1 MPKKNEAFPKK
12 IYLKPS
18 LSERLK
24 QLLAVP
30 LTVAVAPFGYGKTT
44 AVKKTLL
51 SLSVDMFWDNCQA
64 EAETVFWRC
73 FVRSLQAAGVDT
85 SPLTWQQLPRN
96 AATRQRIIEVLQSAR
111 LQKKVV
117 FVWNNY
123 QLLQSAACDQLLLAL
138 AEAELPNWHF
148 VILTRQQPDFSLEDL
163 VLKGECLH
171 LQREDFAF
179 GLNDIIVY
187 YRKNGIVLERGEAE
201 RLLAATEGWISALYL
216 YLRQYQSGL
225 RQEPGEALLRLVR
238 DVAYAPCSEAEKT
251 LLTELAVLNEDFSGR
266 QAAYITENDAAQAL
280 LEHLAARHGFISYE
294 LTGGHYHIHS
304 ALQDYLR
311 RLSEELDPEKRSRL
325 YSRSGQ
331 WYELQNDF
339 LKAFCYY
346 HTAGDY
352 DRMLTVFENDRG
364 CSFENT
370 YKNKIMAYFAEAP
383 ETTRQKH
390 IKAGLIYGL
399 WLFLSGEK
407 LLLEVEI
414 KELQR
419 HIALLEDQEER
430 EQCLGELEF
439 LLGQT
444 RYNDVEA
451 MARHFKKAARLI
463 RQPVRF
469 FSPQTIWGGGA
480 NSILFMFYRQA
491 GTLQKTLAIFPKAM
505 ADYYRLVQNHG
516 AGAEYV
522 LAAEAHFQRGQW
534 EKAVILAAEALNVS
548 RRNEQ
553 ISVELC
559 AEFIAMRSN
568 IALGNKKSIRETSK
582 RLDNLTAAVQEHL
595 YRKTIEAC
603 RTWIDLQLV
612 DKGKAIVPWLQQGD
626 FQKSGL
632 LYSAWGCLYIVYGRY
647 LLVQKEYLLLLGQLR
662 EFETAAQSF
671 QSFLLSLYTAVYSA
685 AAQAGLGNEA
695 EADGELRRALALA
708 AADGIVMP
716 FVENFDVLEPL
727 LQKAVR
733 ETAADKEL
741 LGRIMELG
749 GLYQENLKNIKYN
762 ASYTVGGK
770 TLTVREA
777 EIANFVVQGKTNAEI
792 AAEMFIAEITVKKAL
807 QGIYRKLGVDTRL
820 ELVMA
825 LNADL

>member
-18 LSERLK
+18 LAERLK

-187 YRKNGIVLERGEAE
+187 YRKNGNVLERGEAE
-201 RLLAATEGWISALYL
+201 HLLAATEGWISALYL

-294 LTGGHYHIHS
+294 LTSGHYHIHS

-383 ETTRQKH
+383 ETIRQKH

-407 LLLEVEI
+407 LLLEMEI

-419 HIALLEDQEER
+419 HIALLADQEER

-671 QSFLLSLYTAVYSA
+671 QNFLLSLYTAVYSA

-733 ETAADKEL
+733 VTAADAEL